1 MANQQLTLNNW
12 HKCYMYAGC
21 ALTMWL
27 AAQAPVGKVGKGV
40 FLSLSLLHG
49 VALVRVSKSLIEEEA
64 NSIAL
69 NTMNKELRNTELVL
83 QTQQLEGELAQLYAT
98 EPSSGDGSTPEL
110 INELKESLEALWLT
124 VAEKASSEVPSSGN
138 RRSLYLAVVNLLE
151 TGKSESFVI
160 KEVLGFQG
168 RNYQTGKEILEGL
181 LKEGAENEW

>member
-1 MANQQLTLNNW
+1 MVNQQLTLSNW
-12 HKCYMYAGC
+12 HKAYMYAGC

-49 VALVRVSKSLIEEEA
+49 VALVRVSKSLIGEEA
-64 NSIAL
+64 NTIAM

-83 QTQQLEGELAQLYAT
+83 HTQQLEGELAQLYAT

-110 INELKESLEALWLT
+110 IHELKESLEALWLT
-124 VAEKASSEVPSSGN
+124 VAEDSGSEVPSSEN
-138 RRSLYLAVVNLLE
+138 QKSLYLAVVNLLE

-181 LKEGAENEW
+181 LKEGIENEW